1 MYVHGYKCNINIIYL
16 YDYTIN
22 ILERIYVVFTLH
34 WTGLLR
40 YLLVYFKRQIKLSV
54 IEYSS
59 HCSPWMAEAERWRA
73 KSHGTLHNESLSQT
87 ERKKTKSSIK
97 HTFADITLFVNV
109 KKFPALAHYISTYE
123 YPKQRVL
130 IYFEFTTVI
139 CPKYMKHK
147 MTLSWNVLYF
157 ITS

>member
-1 MYVHGYKCNINIIYL
+1 MYVHWYKCNIKLL
-16 YDYTIN
+16 YICLFDNYFRKN
-22 ILERIYVVFTLH
+22 YVVVTLH

-40 YLLVYFKRQIKLSV
+40 YLLVYFKRQTKLSV
-54 IEYSS
+54 VEYSS
-59 HCSPWMAEAERWRA
+59 HSSAWMAEVERWRA
-73 KSHGTLHNESLSQT
+73 QSHARLHNESLSQT
-87 ERKKTKSSIK
+87 ERKKTHSSVK
-97 HTFADITLFVNV
+97 HKFADITLFVNV
-109 KKFPALAHYISTYE
+109 KKFPAPAHYIFTYE

-157 ITS
+157 ITL